1 MADGILQREIDE
13 YIEKVWEDVIAD
25 ITSLVA
31 IDSVEDLASSR
42 PGAPWGEGPETAL
55 ELALGIAE
63 RLGLEPHND
72 DGFIGYADLKGTDG
86 KQIATI
92 GHVDTVPVG
101 TGWVGSPYEVIR
113 KDGCIVGRGVADDKG
128 PTVLSLYAAKY
139 FLEKGITPRHD
150 LRCII
155 GCNEE
160 TGMSDVVYY
169 NEHHDQ
175 PDFLFTPDAG
185 FPAGYGEKGFYQ
197 AFITSAELPED
208 RIIVK
213 IEGGIVTNAVAG
225 EASALVR
232 ADASALPAK
241 ERIEVSQEGELAR
254 IDAHGIGS
262 HASTPQDSIN
272 AIGLLV
278 DYLLENGLFCEAEE
292 GFLRLVQQ
300 ILSSYDGSSIGVDCT
315 DEYFD
320 ALTLIGGIIKTEGN
334 RFVQSI
340 DSRFPTTMSAERL
353 TAVLSELASAC
364 GATIETGHTMAPFV
378 TDPQSAPI
386 RILAETFNEVAG
398 VEAEPYTMGGGTYA
412 RHFKSAASFGPAFDE
427 RFIKPEWVG
436 SEHGPNEGILEEN
449 LKFALKVYILTLLRL
464 MEVDF

>member
-1 MADGILQREIDE
+1 MSDEKLLHEVDE
-13 YIEKVWEDVIAD
+13 YIESVWEDVISD
-25 ITSLVA
+25 ITALVA
-31 IDSVEDLASSR
+31 IDSVEDLASAR
-42 PGAPWGEGPETAL
+42 PGAPWGEGPEKAL
-55 ELALGIAE
+55 ELALDIAE
-63 RLGLEPHND
+63 RLGLEAHND
-72 DGFIGYADLKGTDG
+72 DGYIGYADLKGADDA
-86 KQIATI
+86 QIATI

-101 TGWVGSPYEVIR
+101 TGWRYSPYEVAR
-113 KDGCIVGRGVADDKG
+113 QDGCIVGRGVADDKG

-139 FLEKGITPRHD
+139 FLEKGITPRHN

-175 PDFLFTPDAG
+175 PDFLFTPDSS

-197 AFITSAELPED
+197 AFITSAELPAD
-208 RIIVK
+208 RIVAK
-213 IEGGIVTNAVAG
+213 IEGGIVSNAVAG
-225 EASALVR
+225 DAFALVR
-232 ADASALPAK
+232 ADASTLPEA
-241 ERIEVSQEGELAR
+241 ERITVSEEDGFAR
-254 IDAHGIGS
+254 IDAHGIGG
-262 HASTPQDSIN
+262 HASMPEGTIN

-278 DYLLENGLFCEAEE
+278 GYLLDNGLFSEAEE
-292 GFLRLVQQ
+292 GFLRLVQR

-340 DSRFPTTMSAERL
+340 DSRFPTTMSAEKL
-353 TAVLSELASAC
+353 TAVLSELAAAC
-364 GATIETGHTMAPFV
+364 GATVEPGHTMAPFV
-378 TDPQSAPI
+378 TDPASAPI
-386 RILAETFNEVAG
+386 RILADTFNEVAG
-398 VEAEPYTMGGGTYA
+398 VEMEPYTMGGGTYA

-427 RFIKPEWVG
+427 RFVKPEWVG
-436 SEHGPNEGILEEN
+436 DEHGPNEGILEEN
-449 LKFALKVYILTLLRL
+449 LKFGLKVYILTLLRL